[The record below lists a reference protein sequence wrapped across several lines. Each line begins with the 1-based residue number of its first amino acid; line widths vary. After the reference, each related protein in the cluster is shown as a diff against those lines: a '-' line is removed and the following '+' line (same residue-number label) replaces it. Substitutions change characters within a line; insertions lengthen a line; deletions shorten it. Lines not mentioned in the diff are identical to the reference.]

1 MKMKEI
7 QKKLDYLFNKAG
19 QYNKYQFIIV
29 TLFFLQFICSQ
40 FFHNNFSYLTSRP
53 FILLNNTEIRI
64 EPYICKKYFN
74 NINSTNSIILREK
87 QIPTTS
93 IILDFKLYCEDIK
106 TYLISISYYLGI
118 IIGSCISYNFYDKV
132 GTKLTLSIFIP
143 CQNICLIL
151 FQLLFFDFL
160 KNNLYFLYGNL
171 FFLGMSEYIVINILF
186 LYICDIIN
194 VSDIPMFI
202 TIIISGRPVSF
213 LLGIIFFNFMDLN
226 WKTDLAI
233 MSAVDIIIFILILI
247 HMTSSPKAALRNNR
261 YVKFTKYLY
270 QISIKNKKILY
281 KEDFD
286 FLLPYMSTKEI
297 MEYENIFIDKP
308 NNVIRIY
315 KIDDTNNINNKETNK
330 NENKILNEPLII
342 NNENIPIDKEEY
354 NLKDDYLLSDN
365 NNKVGSILTLFNKT
379 TMPDYSPLDLFRF
392 KSHLINFCILCFLW
406 AVYNFIKYGLDS
418 TAREIPEY
426 NNNLTWMIGTH
437 IIGIISLYLIMLLYI
452 SNIRAYHKLLVTIQI
467 ISFISLLFAL
477 HLDNVAVNKT
487 IYIFSIVIA
496 QICWNCLYLLLI
508 LITLLIYPIM
518 LRSKGLGW
526 NIAFGTIGKLV
537 VMFLVDS
544 VNEHEYM
551 LYFMLFDFL
560 LMVFSYGLP
569 NKIGSFVL
577 ELSYYKK
584 RNEEKTK
591 EEFEDIENEND
602 DENIN
607 IVDSVNR
614 RLSL

>member
-1 MKMKEI
+1 
-7 QKKLDYLFNKAG
+7 
-19 QYNKYQFIIV
+19 
-29 TLFFLQFICSQ
+29 
-40 FFHNNFSYLTSRP
+40 
-53 FILLNNTEIRI
+53 
-64 EPYICKKYFN
+64 
-74 NINSTNSIILREK
+74 
-87 QIPTTS
+87 
-93 IILDFKLYCEDIK
+93 
-106 TYLISISYYLGI
+106 
-118 IIGSCISYNFYDKV
+118 
-132 GTKLTLSIFIP
+132 
-143 CQNICLIL
+143 
-151 FQLLFFDFL
+151 
-160 KNNLYFLYGNL
+160 
-171 FFLGMSEYIVINILF
+171 
-186 LYICDIIN
+186 
-194 VSDIPMFI
+194 
-202 TIIISGRPVSF
+202 
-213 LLGIIFFNFMDLN
+213 
-226 WKTDLAI
+226 
-233 MSAVDIIIFILILI
+233 
-247 HMTSSPKAALRNNR
+247 
-261 YVKFTKYLY
+261 
-270 QISIKNKKILY
+270 
-281 KEDFD
+281 
-286 FLLPYMSTKEI
+286 
-297 MEYENIFIDKP
+297 
-308 NNVIRIY
+308 
-315 KIDDTNNINNKETNK
+315 
-330 NENKILNEPLII
+330 
-342 NNENIPIDKEEY
+342 
-354 NLKDDYLLSDN
+354 
-365 NNKVGSILTLFNKT
+365 
-379 TMPDYSPLDLFRF
+379 
-392 KSHLINFCILCFLW
+392 
-406 AVYNFIKYGLDS
+406 
-418 TAREIPEY
+418 
-426 NNNLTWMIGTH
+426 MIGTH